1 MKVTFSV
8 KAYSKILLHACKYP
22 HKAVNG
28 VLISDSVPN
37 GTETIVV
44 DAIPLFHQCLGLA
57 PMLEVAL
64 AQIDAYCR
72 SNKLQIAGYYQAN
85 ENFNFNEPDLVAYK
99 IAEKLQEHANHTF
112 LVMVDNT
119 KMGAECEDLALKL
132 YISHESKWKQKDG
145 NWNLQDGDAGL
156 AIVSELIRSKAYQ
169 TLSDFDN
176 HLDDITQDWL
186 NPSVN
191 KLLLLPIS
199 K

>member
-64 AQIDAYCR
+64 AQ
-72 SNKLQIAGYYQAN
+72 
-85 ENFNFNEPDLVAYK
+85 
-99 IAEKLQEHANHTF
+99 
-112 LVMVDNT
+112 VDNT